1 MELFPLE
8 EGSFHSREHG
18 FRLGNPGR
26 EPDPGCASKLGLSL
40 MPTEFPDDGTID
52 ELLRLAGVSTERSAA
67 RRWLESALVAVR
79 GTLEPRLAPQPS
91 PAKHDAP
98 LDEIERASKRLIA
111 ALKQLR
117 SHPHAYASFWR
128 FAAFG
133 PVYINEFE
141 RAGVIPTLTHI
152 RDAAREARVS
162 RTGRPRNYR
171 KQHIVDLALAFCAR
185 FSPKRPSS
193 DVNNFFPPFAERFFE
208 LATGSS
214 VEGKGHGIGRQVKV
228 ALRRLPAEI
237 ERAALVSQTHLR

>member
-1 MELFPLE
+1 MELLLLE
-8 EGSFHSREHG
+8 EGSSHSREHG
-18 FRLGNPGR
+18 FRIRNPGR
-26 EPDPGCASKLGLSL
+26 EPDPGCASKLDLSL

-67 RRWLESALVAVR
+67 RRWLESALVMAR
-79 GTLEPRLAPQPS
+79 GTPEPRLVPQPA
-91 PAKHDAP
+91 PAKHNVP
-98 LDEIERASKRLIA
+98 LDEIERASNRLIA
-111 ALKQLR
+111 GLKQLR

-133 PVYINEFE
+133 PVYVSEFE

-152 RDAAREARVS
+152 RDAAREARIS

-193 DVNNFFPPFAERFFE
+193 DVNNFLCPLLSDFLNLRPARLSREK
-208 LATGSS
+208 ATGS
-214 VEGKGHGIGRQVKV
+214 GGRSK
-228 ALRRLPAEI
+228 
-237 ERAALVSQTHLR
+237 

>member
-1 MELFPLE
+1 L
-8 EGSFHSREHG
+8 
-18 FRLGNPGR
+18 
-26 EPDPGCASKLGLSL
+26 DLSL

-67 RRWLESALVAVR
+67 RRWLESALVAAR
-79 GTLEPRLAPQPS
+79 GTPARLVPQPA
-91 PAKHDAP
+91 PAKHNAP
-98 LDEIERASKRLIA
+98 LDEIERASDRLIA

-117 SHPHAYASFWR
+117 RHPHAYASFWR

-133 PVYINEFE
+133 PVYVSEFE

-152 RDAAREARVS
+152 RDAAREARIS

-171 KQHIVDLALAFCAR
+171 KQHIVNLALAFCAR

-228 ALRRLPAEI
+228 ALKRLPLEM
-237 ERAALVSQTHLR
+237 ERAALLNQTHLR

>member
-1 MELFPLE
+1 MDLE
-8 EGSFHSREHG
+8 SAIQEES
-18 FRLGNPGR
+18 LTPA
-26 EPDPGCASKLGLSL
+26 CASKLDLSL

-52 ELLRLAGVSTERSAA
+52 ELLRLAGVSIERSAA
-67 RRWLESALVAVR
+67 RRWLESALMAAR
-79 GTLEPRLAPQPS
+79 GIPEPRRVPQPS
-91 PAKHDAP
+91 PAKHNAP
-98 LDEIERASKRLIA
+98 LDEIARASNQLIA

-133 PVYINEFE
+133 TVYVNEFE
-141 RAGVIPTLTHI
+141 RAGVIPTLTNI
-152 RDAAREARVS
+152 CDAAREARIS

-171 KQHIVDLALAFCAR
+171 KQHIVDLALAFCSR

-193 DVNNFFPPFAERFFE
+193 DANNFFPAFAERFFE

-228 ALRRLPAEI
+228 ALKRLPAEM
-237 ERAALVSQTHLR
+237 ERAALLNQTQLK